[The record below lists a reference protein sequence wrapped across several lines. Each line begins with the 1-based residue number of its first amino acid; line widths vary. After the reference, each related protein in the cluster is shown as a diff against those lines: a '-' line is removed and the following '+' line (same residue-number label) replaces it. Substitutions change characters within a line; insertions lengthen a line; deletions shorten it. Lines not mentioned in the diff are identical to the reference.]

1 MVFSK
6 KNPEEASDSLLFENP
21 WKKRIATISKTLVTV
36 VVFAFYCS
44 LIMISCVA
52 VMILLPMAEVG
63 SMWLQSGLAIS
74 ITEVFLSICAVSL
87 TTLAIIVGMGVIG
100 LMVYLAVKTAE
111 EL

>member
-21 WKKRIATISKTLVTV
+21 WKKRIATISKTLATL
-36 VVFAFYCS
+36 VVFAFYGT
-44 LIMISCVA
+44 LTMISCVA

-63 SMWLQSGLAIS
+63 SVWLQSGLAIS

-87 TTLAIIVGMGVIG
+87 TTLAIIAGMGVAG
-100 LMVYLAVKTAE
+100 LMVYLAVKTLE